1 MTESHSN
8 YEFQQSEVRIAF
20 QMPRNKVLL
29 AFPKG
34 LQSKSN
40 ILSSIFPSIKDVD
53 SSVVRGVV
61 WETKYYS
68 VSIDLYVDEFDDL
81 EEWLADLRGGEC
93 IELRQALAGLI
104 ITLPI
109 QDGLSKKSLN
119 SYIEEISQQDDSFT
133 ILMNLKSTQDSIS
146 WEEEKDEF
154 ASSGIELIGY
164 LEEGLNE
171 FGERLGIERIR
182 EILDTHDW
190 QEIHQLEGDTTT
202 RDTESPDEGCDEL
215 DLAKII
221 KKLEAAKLKYST
233 MKTEEEAKAFAQDIA
248 DELSEY
254 F

>member
-1 MTESHSN
+1 MTESHFN
-8 YEFQQSEVRIAF
+8 YEFLQSGVRTAF

-34 LQSKSN
+34 LQIKSD
-40 ILSSIFPSIKDVD
+40 ILSSIFPSSKDID
-53 SSVVRGVV
+53 CSVVRGVV

-81 EEWLADLRGGEC
+81 EKWLADLRGDDC

-109 QDGLSKKSLN
+109 QDGLPKKSLN
-119 SYIEEISQQDDSFT
+119 SYIEEIGQQDDYFT
-133 ILMNLKSTQDSIS
+133 ILMNLESTQDNTS

-154 ASSGIELIGY
+154 ALSGVELIGY

-171 FGERLGIERIR
+171 FGERLGIGRIR

-190 QEIHQLEGDTTT
+190 QEIHTSEDYTTYEIT
-202 RDTESPDEGCDEL
+202 KSSEEGCDDL